1 MSDLIP
7 FLIIGAIFMATQS
20 TSGTRGVRNNNP
32 GNIKI
37 ANNAWEGKV
46 PVSQNTDGT
55 FEQFVSMPYG
65 VRALRVLLTNYINKG
80 YNTIEKIINKY
91 APSSENHTQNYINY
105 VSGKTGLMANTPV
118 YSLNVPEILKAI
130 IEFENGQGHVSLD
143 DINKGLNLP

>member
-1 MSDLIP
+1 MSELLP
-7 FLIIGAIFMATQS
+7 FLIIGAIFMATNS

-37 ANNAWEGKV
+37 ANNDWKGKI

-55 FEQFVSMPYG
+55 FEQFESMPYG
-65 VRALRVLLTNYINKG
+65 VRALRVLLTNYVNQG
-80 YNTIEKIINKY
+80 HNTIEKIIKKY

-105 VSGKTGLMANTPV
+105 VASRTGISSGMPV
-118 YSLNVPEILKAI
+118 YSFNVPEILKAI
-130 IEFENGQGHVSLD
+130 IEFENGKNRVSLD